1 MTINAQPF
9 LIGGGRIRRRCDVL
23 RPCSLDSGTLLLGLN
38 PLYPKPINS
47 MLDLWAGCG
56 IQTPLMHTQEVIMQ
70 DKAALGTRY
79 SCYECEKK
87 FYDLNRPEPICPG
100 CGANQHEDPTPDPRV
115 AVMAR
120 YKGSRLTTDQTMP
133 SKEQFKV
140 DDDETSKA
148 DKADETD
155 EADEADEADAEEAS
169 DKGAEAPAE
178 EAPAKKAAKKA
189 PAKKA
194 PAKKAAKK
202 APAKKT

>member
-1 MTINAQPF
+1 MKITSDTAMTINAQLF
-9 LIGGGRIRRRCDVL
+9 LIGGGRIRRRCEVL

-38 PLYPKPINS
+38 PLYPKPTES

-120 YKGSRLTTDQTMP
+120 YKGTRLTTDQTMP

-140 DDDETSKA
+140 DDDETSEVEKDATPSA
-148 DKADETD
+148 DTDGEEAVAQETSD
-155 EADEADEADAEEAS
+155 QDAEESAV
-169 DKGAEAPAE
+169 EAPAE
-178 EAPAKKAAKKA
+178 EAAEEEA
-189 PAKKA
+189 
-194 PAKKAAKK
+194 
-202 APAKKT
+202 